1 MYTAFLESSLR
12 MKIAAISFVAAKLM
26 FVATAVS
33 MLVSEIATIVSMSL
47 YGTLIFLSAALSL
60 WEGLVKMKMRNPKMN
75 LGLDFHD
82 TISYDPGF
90 FTSLIKNWS
99 GDVYIVTGTPPSKL
113 YEVEEA
119 LAKLGINNTHYKAIL
134 GGYEYDKT
142 QMDLSHFKRMA
153 RHKLKLLQDHDI
165 RVYFDD
171 NPFYVDYIKDYGIST
186 FQPIVSKSYLEKFE
200 EVDPFFTCNLQKMQF
215 DYLETLEDRELLKKN
230 NA

>member
-12 MKIAAISFVAAKLM
+12 MKIAAISFMAAKLM

-33 MLVSEIATIVSMSL
+33 MLASEAATIVSMSL
-47 YGTLIFLSAALSL
+47 YGALIFLSAALSL
-60 WEGLVKMKMRNPKMN
+60 WEGLAKMKTKSPKMS

-99 GDVYIVTGTPPSKL
+99 GDVYIITGTPLSKL

-119 LAKLGINNTHYKAIL
+119 LAELGIDNTCYKAIL

-153 RHKLKLLQDHDI
+153 RHKLKLLQKHDI
-165 RVYFDD
+165 QVYFDD

-186 FQPIVSKSYLEKFE
+186 FQPIVSKSYLKKFE

-215 DYLETLEDRELLKKN
+215 DYLESLEDCDLLKKN